1 MRFYAYCITSVLLML
16 CLSMSGQT
24 MQPYGFIENRGQI
37 HAQDGSTAPA
47 QFVYTAQ
54 GGLNVQIHAWGLSY
68 DAYQVLRDTTII
80 DPKTKEERKLVRS
93 YGFHRVD
100 IDFPGSNPQVQAQ
113 ALSAASDY
121 LMYYPG
127 EQPNGV
133 RVQHF
138 QKIRLPNLYPH
149 VDLELCAQPGTA
161 KAFEYNFILH
171 PGADLSQ
178 IKIRYRGALGYHF
191 HREALTLK
199 LTMGEIKEHIPASYW
214 AKNQEQLDLHYRLIE
229 QEGETLVVGFEG
241 EVGQIQEELV
251 IDPVPSL
258 NWSTYFGSLGAE
270 YGHDL
275 ISDGKGMLYFCGYAE
290 SLSNIATRGV
300 HQSVQNGET
309 DALIA
314 KFNTK
319 GQRIWASYFG
329 GARAD
334 FGNGIHL
341 AKDGTLIIVGTAE
354 SRNDIASPGYET
366 PTFAGIV
373 DVFLAKFTTDGAR
386 IWSRYWGGPDIDWVF
401 TLTTTPGGDIL
412 IGGST
417 YSDSGIAAPGQL
429 IDRYSNWDAYLARFN
444 TNGQYITSTYLGG
457 GDLDD
462 VSDLQCDDQGNIYV
476 LGTTHSINGII
487 PRNSYQP
494 KNAGKSDVML
504 WKLDA
509 NFKIIWSTYCGGSE
523 DDTGLSLVLDQ
534 DKNLY
539 FTGISSSP
547 NYPLGSNAGFSTLK
561 GGQDAHVTKFSND
574 GQLLWATYLGGT
586 GKEYGYDLE
595 LDPKGTGAIF
605 VVGGTDQSPGFISG
619 RGWQTEY
626 GGGVA
631 DALLVKLDP
640 IGQVMW
646 STYYGGSGWERF
658 NSMVMDTLDNI
669 YALGFTTSPAGMST
683 INAQQNFYGGEMSDI
698 LLTSFKDCYAPLA
711 PQNITNSA
719 KQRICGGTSTTLK
732 VRGEG
737 IIQWYDQ
744 AEGGRLLGEG
754 DSLRTA
760 ALWSNATFYVQ
771 DSVCGRSRFRTA
783 ITVQVDPRPDVDPG
797 PTQTVCAG
805 SKISLSGKGATFYL
819 WDGGVINGFTFVA
832 RETRRYTVVGTGNFG
847 CRDTA
852 QVLVNVLSKPEVSA
866 GPDRRLCPDEGLV
879 LQGTGALRYTWDRG
893 VINGQRFVPSA
904 GGVYTVIG
912 ENNAGCKDTASMT
925 VTIVSKPT
933 VNAGPERQVCA
944 GDTLR
949 LRGSGALT
957 YDWDG
962 GIKNDEPFQA
972 TQSRIYT
979 VIGYDVNNCR
989 DTAEVSVIVKA
1000 SPQVDAGPDL
1010 AICPG
1015 DSVRLKGMGALQY
1028 RWDNGVTDGQVFY
1041 PRSSQTYTLVGSNAE
1056 GCTDTARV
1064 KVELLA
1070 QPQVSAGPDRSIC
1083 KGDSVSIEATG
1094 ANAYLWNYGV
1104 INGQQVS
1111 PDSTLTY
1118 TVIGIA
1124 ANQCKDTAQIT
1135 IRVADSLEASAG
1147 PDQNICRGEQ
1157 VTLKGTGAKT
1167 YNWIDGVVDGLPFTP
1182 TSTRTYTLYA
1192 ENESGCR
1199 DTVQV
1204 QIVVRPRPQVTA
1216 GADRSICA
1224 GDQVRLEGKG
1234 ALTYTWDQNVINNQF
1249 FEPISTATYTV
1260 IGRDAN
1266 NCSDTAQVQVQV
1278 NPVPKVE
1285 LPSIIAIC
1293 AGETVVLDPQVSGGT
1308 GAYFYRW
1315 SDGSFFKKYTWPNP
1329 QSNFTLNVRVT
1340 DQQRCQATAE
1350 VSIVVNHPPQFSIT
1364 GPAQICS
1371 GEQAVLEK
1379 SITAGRP
1386 PYRYIW
1392 QDGQSAEKIE
1402 VAPAQTTTFNLIVED
1417 VNECRDTASYTLEVL
1432 PQPNLR
1438 IEPGTYIRICTEDTL
1453 EIKAS
1458 GADEYIWRGPGGFQS
1473 EEAVVKRKVPLE
1485 GRYDLIGINK
1495 QGGCSVSTSV
1505 EVVVMPHVLAEI
1517 VGPTNICAGETL
1529 VLSSLSRGTYQWST
1543 GEKTR
1548 EIRLQPTQSN
1558 IYQLTIT
1565 GNNGCQDSAQ
1575 IRVTVQDYPEL
1586 TLQPQHQL
1594 KLGKTVKLVAGTEA
1608 GNYQWSPTEG
1618 LSCADC
1624 PDPELQTIQPGR
1636 YCVTL
1641 SNGDCRSEACTEIS
1655 VDGKCQVYLP
1665 NAFSP
1670 NGDQINDTFCAF
1682 SPCIR
1687 EANLWVYDRWGA
1699 LVFQSVSGTGDIC
1712 WDGTSRGKELDA
1724 GTYVYL
1730 LRGVDVL
1737 GQPLELKGEVKLLR

>member
-1 MRFYAYCITSVLLML
+1 MRFYAYCITSGLLML
-16 CLSMSGQT
+16 YLSMSGQT

-37 HAQDGSTAPA
+37 HTQDGSPAPA

-54 GGLNVQIHAWGLSY
+54 GGLNVQVHEWGLSY

-80 DPKTKEERKLVRS
+80 DPKTKTAQKLART

-100 IDFPGSNPQVQAQ
+100 IDFPGANPQVQTE
-113 ALSAASDY
+113 ALNAASDY
-121 LMYYPG
+121 LMYYPA
-127 EQPNGV
+127 EHAEGV

-149 VDLELCAQPGTA
+149 IDLELCAKPGTA
-161 KAFEYNFILH
+161 KPFEYNFILH

-178 IKIRYRGALGYHF
+178 IKIRYRGAINYQF
-191 HREALTLK
+191 TPDVLTLK
-199 LTMGEIKEHIPASYW
+199 LTMGEIKEHIPTSYW

-241 EVGQIQEELV
+241 EVGQVQEELV

-270 YGHDL
+270 YGEDL
-275 ISDGKGMLYFCGYAE
+275 ISDGKGMLYLCGYAE

-329 GARAD
+329 GARTD
-334 FGNGIHL
+334 FGNAIHL

-354 SRNDIASPGYET
+354 SRNDIASPGFET
-366 PTFAGIV
+366 PTFAGVV
-373 DVFLAKFTTDGAR
+373 DVFLAKFTTEGTR

-401 TLTTTPGGDIL
+401 TLTTTPNGDIL

-429 IDRYSNWDAYLARFN
+429 IDRYSNWDAYLARFSA
-444 TNGQYITSTYLGG
+444 NGQYITSTYLGG
-457 GDLDD
+457 GDEDE
-462 VSDLQCDDQGNIYV
+462 VHELQCDDQGNIYV
-476 LGTTHSINGII
+476 LGNTHSINGII
-487 PRNSYQP
+487 PRNSYQRN
-494 KNAGKSDVML
+494 NAGKSDIML
-504 WKLDA
+504 WKFDA
-509 NFKIIWSTYCGGSE
+509 NFKIIWSTYCGGSG
-523 DDTGLSLVLDQ
+523 DDTGLGLVLDQ

-561 GGQDAHVTKFSND
+561 GGQDAHVTKFSNN
-574 GQLLWATYLGGT
+574 GQLLWATYLGGA
-586 GKEYGYDLE
+586 GKEYGYDLK
-595 LDPKGTGAIF
+595 LDPKGSGAVF
-605 VVGGTDQSPGFISG
+605 VAGGTNESLGFIGG

-626 GGGVA
+626 GGGLA
-631 DALLVKLDP
+631 DAFLAKLDSV
-640 IGQVMW
+640 GQVMW

-658 NSMVMDTLDNI
+658 NSLVMDTLANI
-669 YALGFTTSPAGMST
+669 YTLGFSSSPEGMST
-683 INAQQNFYGGEMSDI
+683 PGSHQNFYGGETSDI

-760 ALWSNATFYVQ
+760 ALWGNTTFYVQ
-771 DSVCGRSRFRTA
+771 DSVCGRSRLRTA

-819 WDGGVINGFTFVA
+819 WDGGVINGFTFIA
-832 RETRRYTVVGTGNFG
+832 RETRTYTVVGTGNFG

-852 QVLVNVLSKPEVSA
+852 QVLVTVLPQPEVSA
-866 GPDRRLCPDEGLV
+866 GADRSLCPGESLI
-879 LQGTGALRYTWDRG
+879 LQGSGAIRYTWDRG
-893 VINGQRFVPSA
+893 VVNGQLFIPDSA
-904 GGVYTVIG
+904 GVYTVIG
-912 ENNAGCKDTASMT
+912 ESTAGCKDTASVHIT
-925 VTIVSKPT
+925 LHPQPT
-933 VNAGPERQVCA
+933 VDAGPEWLICA
-944 GDTLR
+944 GEALALQAT
-949 LRGSGALT
+949 GAQT
-957 YDWDG
+957 YFWDG
-962 GIKNDEPFQA
+962 GIENGRAFQV
-972 TQSRIYT
+972 TQSRLYT
-979 VIGYDVNNCR
+979 VIGVDTNQCR
-989 DTAEVSVIVKA
+989 DTAQVYVGVKV
-1000 SPQVDAGPDL
+1000 SPQVDAGINRTVC
-1010 AICPG
+1010 AG
-1015 DSVRLKGMGALQY
+1015 DSVVLKGSGAEEYQ
-1028 RWDNGVTDGQVFY
+1028 WDGGVVDGQAFR
-1041 PRSSQTYTLVGSNAE
+1041 PLASRTYTLVGRNAE
-1056 GCTDTARV
+1056 GCMDIAQ
-1064 KVELLA
+1064 VEVTLL
-1070 QPQVSAGPDRSIC
+1070 PKLQVSAGPDRGIC
-1083 KGDSVSIEATG
+1083 SGDSVRLEGSG
-1094 ANAYLWNYGV
+1094 ADTYLWDFGV
-1104 INGQQVS
+1104 ENGRSFQ
-1111 PDSTLTY
+1111 PDSTRTY
-1118 TVIGIA
+1118 TVIGRA
-1124 ANQCKDTAQIT
+1124 ANQCQDTAQVT
-1135 IRVADSLEASAG
+1135 IRVSSSIEADAG
-1147 PDQNICRGEQ
+1147 PDRSVCRGEK
-1157 VTLKGTGAKT
+1157 VTLSGSGAKVYT
-1167 YNWIDGVVDGLPFTP
+1167 WSDGVVDGVPFVP

-1192 ENESGCR
+1192 ENENGCM
-1199 DTVQV
+1199 DTAQV
-1204 QIVVRPRPQVTA
+1204 QITVLPRPQVTA
-1216 GADRSICA
+1216 GADRSICE
-1224 GDQVRLEGKG
+1224 GDQIRLEGKG
-1234 ALTYTWDQNVINNQF
+1234 ALTYTWDQNVINNQLF
-1249 FEPISTATYTV
+1249 KPANTSVYTV
-1260 IGRDAN
+1260 VGRDAN
-1266 NCSDTAQVQVQV
+1266 NCTDTAQVRVQV

-1285 LPSIIAIC
+1285 LPATIGIC
-1293 AGETVVLDPQVSGGT
+1293 AGETVTLEPQASGGT
-1308 GAYFYRW
+1308 GALFYRW
-1315 SDGSFFKKYTWPNP
+1315 SDGSNRKNYEWPNL
-1329 QSNFTLNVRVT
+1329 QYNLTLNVRVT
-1340 DQQRCQATAE
+1340 DELRCQATAE
-1350 VSIVVNHPPQFSIT
+1350 VSIVVNQPPQFSIT
-1364 GPAQICS
+1364 GPAQICP
-1371 GEQAVLEK
+1371 GEQVTLEK

-1392 QDGQSAEKIE
+1392 QDGQSTENIE
-1402 VAPAQTTTFNLIVED
+1402 VAPAQTTTYTLIVED
-1417 VNECRDTASYTLEVL
+1417 VNGCRDTASYTLEVL

-1438 IEPGTYIRICTEDTL
+1438 IEPGTFIRICTEDTL
-1453 EIKAS
+1453 KIKAS

-1473 EEAVVKRKVPLE
+1473 ENADVQIRFPLN

-1517 VGPTNICAGETL
+1517 VGPTTICAGETL

-1543 GEKTR
+1543 GEQTR
-1548 EIRLQPTQSN
+1548 EIRLKPTESN

-1565 GNNGCQDSAQ
+1565 GNNGCQDTTQ

-1586 TLQPQHQL
+1586 TLEPQHQL
-1594 KLGKTVKLVAGTEA
+1594 KLGKSVKLVAGTGA

-1618 LSCADC
+1618 LSCTDC
-1624 PDPELQTIQPGR
+1624 PDPELQTVQSGR

-1641 SNGDCRSEACTEIS
+1641 SNGTCQSEACTEIS

-1670 NGDQINDTFCAF
+1670 NGDQVNDSFCAF

-1687 EANLWVYDRWGA
+1687 EGQLWIYDRWGG
-1699 LVFQSVSGTGDIC
+1699 LVFQTNPGGAELC
-1712 WDGTSRGKELDA
+1712 WDGLKQGRELAA
-1724 GTYVYL
+1724 GTYVYV
-1730 LRGVDVL
+1730 LRGLDVL
-1737 GQPLELKGEVKLLR
+1737 GQAVDLKGTINLLR